1 MDRICNEALLRK
13 VTTPRAAAAHIKN
26 GMTVGFSGFTVI
38 GYPKVLPAELARRA
52 EEGEELGITVIT
64 GGNVGD
70 QLDGVLARSGVMKRR
85 YGFQGNRDLRA
96 LANADRIQYVDTHV
110 SHGPYL
116 IKNGYLGK
124 IDVAVIEVAAIR
136 ADGSLVLP
144 FSVGIDDTL
153 VKYAD
158 KLILEVNEA
167 IPLEVEGMHDILTLE
182 RAPHTQA
189 IEIFKPDDRVGSP
202 YLPCDPDKVAAV
214 ILTNCED
221 TNQDLPAPT
230 PDMEA
235 IASHIVKF
243 LQSEVAAGRLPNPL
257 PPMQSGVG
265 GVANAVLSALARSV
279 PYETI
284 AEKLHA
290 QKGYK
295 VGVISTV
302 NIDHATPAAFY
313 AHQKTRKNYYQ
324 IGVELANSGFEYFAG
339 GEFQKVNGDGTGPD
353 NHTVAANAGYN
364 VVTTQAGAAALTAGA
379 GKTLII
385 AENLGDGKAMNYAMD
400 AANGEWQ
407 LTDYV
412 KKGIELLNNKKGFF
426 LMTESGKI
434 DWACHANDA
443 AASIHDVLEMSNA
456 VQAAVDFYNAHPNET
471 LILVTADHETG
482 GMAIGYKTTNYDT
495 FLTNLAHQ
503 KMSYAKFDSTYVQGY
518 IANKTPFETAM
529 QDVKNVFGLTL
540 PTDPAAASAGKLLL
554 TDYEAE
560 NLRKA
565 YERTLQVGSSSQS
578 KMSQQDYEL
587 YGTYIPF
594 SMAVC
599 HTINHKSGMDH
610 TTYAHTGAMVNVYAM
625 GVGAEKFGGVY
636 DNTEIYHKLAELTK
650 VQ

>member
-1 MDRICNEALLRK
+1 MKNAKISRRSFLKAGAVASAVGMLSAAPVAVHAAEADASAAADEENGLLDVFKKPKYVFLFIGDGMGTAQIQSARFYK
-13 VTTPRAAAAHIKN
+13 GTVDNNGAVTEADLSFTSFPQVGSVTTYDSTSFCPDSASTATSIA
-26 GMTVGFSGFTVI
+26 
-38 GYPKVLPAELARRA
+38 
-52 EEGEELGITVIT
+52 T
-64 GGNVGD
+64 GHKTE
-70 QLDGVLARSGVMKRR
+70 SGVINMCPWT
-85 YGFQGNRDLRA
+85 RD
-96 LANADRIQYVDTHV
+96 
-110 SHGPYL
+110 
-116 IKNGYLGK
+116 
-124 IDVAVIEVAAIR
+124 
-136 ADGSLVLP
+136 
-144 FSVGIDDTL
+144 
-153 VKYAD
+153 
-158 KLILEVNEA
+158 
-167 IPLEVEGMHDILTLE
+167 
-182 RAPHTQA
+182 
-189 IEIFKPDDRVGSP
+189 
-202 YLPCDPDKVAAV
+202 
-214 ILTNCED
+214 
-221 TNQDLPAPT
+221 
-230 PDMEA
+230 
-235 IASHIVKF
+235 
-243 LQSEVAAGRLPNPL
+243 
-257 PPMQSGVG
+257 
-265 GVANAVLSALARSV
+265 V

-339 GEFQKVNGDGTGPD
+339 GEFQKVNGD
-353 NHTVAANAGYN
+353 
-364 VVTTQAGAAALTAGA
+364 